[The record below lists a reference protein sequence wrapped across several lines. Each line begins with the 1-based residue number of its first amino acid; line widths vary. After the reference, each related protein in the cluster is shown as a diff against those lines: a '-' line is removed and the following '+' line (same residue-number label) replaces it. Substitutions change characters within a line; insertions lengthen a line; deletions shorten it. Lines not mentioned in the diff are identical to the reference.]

1 MKHRLHVDILP
12 QPDQTTCGPTCLH
25 AVYRYYGDEQPLADV
40 IGRTQ
45 RLAGGGTLAVMLG
58 CDALRRGY
66 RARIYTY
73 NLHVFD
79 PTWFPVRGEPQAT
92 SPGAPDTAPPA
103 RRASPVVDLPERLRR
118 QREAKAHDPRLSVA
132 TDAYLEFLALGG
144 RLDWRDLTGGLLRK
158 YLRRGAPILTGL
170 SSTYLYQEPREVPP
184 YDRPDDLNG
193 VPAGHF
199 VVLSGYDKRS
209 RTVQIADPLAD
220 NPVAEVHHY
229 SVPTER
235 VVCSILLGVLTY
247 DANFLIVEPKE
258 ART

>member
-25 AVYRYYGDEQPLADV
+25 AVYRYYGDEQELGAV
-40 IGRTQ
+40 IARTQ

-73 NLHVFD
+73 NLNVFD
-79 PTWFPVRGEPQAT
+79 PTWFVSRG
-92 SPGAPDTAPPA
+92 SDHSA
-103 RRASPVVDLPERLRR
+103 RLVERLGR
-118 QREAKAHDPRLSVA
+118 QREAKSHDPRLAVA
-132 TDAYLEFLALGG
+132 TDAYLEFLGLGG
-144 RLDWRDLTGGLLRK
+144 RLEWRDLTAGLLRK
-158 YLRRGAPILTGL
+158 HLRRGIPILTGL

-184 YDRPDDLNG
+184 ADRPDDIFG

-220 NPVAEVHHY
+220 NPVAEEHHY
-229 SVPTER
+229 AVPTER

-247 DANFLIVEPKE
+247 DANFLIVEPPRPVDHSTPE
-258 ART
+258 ASP

>member
-25 AVYRYYGDEQPLADV
+25 AVYRYYGDEQELGEVIARAPRLAD
-40 IGRTQ
+40 
-45 RLAGGGTLAVMLG
+45 GGTLAVMLG

-66 RARIYTY
+66 RAQNYTY
-73 NLHVFD
+73 NLNVFD
-79 PTWFPVRGEPQAT
+79 PTWFSADD
-92 SPGAPDTAPPA
+92 GAGDVTIG
-103 RRASPVVDLPERLRR
+103 VDLPDRLRR
-118 QREAKAHDPRLSVA
+118 QREVKAGDPRLGVA
-132 TDAYLEFLALGG
+132 TDAYLEYLALGG
-144 RLDWRDLTGGLLRK
+144 RLGWRDLTGGLLRK
-158 YLRRGAPILTGL
+158 YLKRGVPILTGL

-184 YDRPDDLNG
+184 NDDADDLRG

-209 RTVQIADPLAD
+209 RRVQIADPLAE
-220 NPVAEVHHY
+220 NPVAEDHHY

-247 DANFLIVEPKE
+247 DANFLIIEPPE
-258 ART
+258 ARL

>member
-25 AVYRYYGDEQPLADV
+25 AVYRYYGDEQDLAEV

-66 RARIYTY
+66 RARIFTY

-79 PTWFPVRGEPQAT
+79 PTWFQRPRGGVDR
-92 SPGAPDTAPPA
+92 SPAI
-103 RRASPVVDLPERLRR
+103 DLSERLRR
-118 QREAKAHDPRLSVA
+118 QREAKADDARLSAA

-144 RLDWRDLTGGLLRK
+144 RLEWRDLTGALLRK
-158 YLRRGAPILTGL
+158 FLRRGVPILTGL

-184 YDRPDDLNG
+184 SDRPDDLLG
-193 VPAGHF
+193 VAAGHF

-247 DANFLIVEPKE
+247 DANFLIVEPRE
-258 ART
+258 PRP